1 MKPLAV
7 PYRALYALAAWF
19 LLLLAAA
26 LPVQADDAAL
36 AAAVVGVNATGA
48 EMPRVPARWA
58 KSNSTSGRIPR
69 HNNTIIR
76 A

>member
-7 PYRALYALAAWF
+7 PSCTVCALAAWF

-26 LPVQADDAAL
+26 LPAQADDAAL
-36 AAAVVGVNATGA
+36 AAAIVEANATGA
-48 EMPRVPARWA
+48 ETRRISARWA
-58 KSNSTSGRIPR
+58 KSNSTSSRTPR
-69 HNNTIIR
+69 PNNTIIR

>member
-7 PYRALYALAAWF
+7 PSCTVCALSFRF
-19 LLLLAAA
+19 LLHLTAA
-26 LPVQADDAAL
+26 LPALADDAAL
-36 AAAVVGVNATGA
+36 AAAIVEANATGA
-48 EMPRVPARWA
+48 ETPRVSARWA
-58 KSNSTSGRIPR
+58 KSNSTSGRTPR